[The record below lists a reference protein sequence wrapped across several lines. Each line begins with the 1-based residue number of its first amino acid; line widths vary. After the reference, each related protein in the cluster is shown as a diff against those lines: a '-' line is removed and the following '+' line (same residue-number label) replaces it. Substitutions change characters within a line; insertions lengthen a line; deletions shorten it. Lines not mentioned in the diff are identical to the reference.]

1 MNSQRISNRKMIEE
15 NENIEQRLEGLKS
28 DKVFRVP
35 ENYFDNF
42 SERLKARIEVES
54 KSVPRFSWLI
64 YLKPALGIA
73 AVIAITFLFIKIPG
87 NLSLQD
93 QKLLSKNQNTLT
105 ANKPSNDTAGTSI
118 SDELTASFESLVQL
132 SQSQFLS
139 ALEEDV
145 NQDGK
150 PGIDS
155 KALEEYLA
163 DNSFD
168 YEIIG
173 NN

>member
-1 MNSQRISNRKMIEE
+1 MIEE
-15 NENIEQRLEGLKS
+15 NENIEQRLERLKS
-28 DKVFRVP
+28 ERVFRVP

-42 SERLKARIEVES
+42 SERLKTRIEAES
-54 KSVPRFSWLI
+54 KPVPRFSWLI
-64 YLKPALGIA
+64 YLKPALGVA
-73 AVIAITFLFIKIPG
+73 AVLAIAFLFVKLPG
-87 NLSLQD
+87 DLSLRD
-93 QKLLSKNQNTLT
+93 QKLLSNNQNTLMT
-105 ANKPSNDTAGTSI
+105 NKPSDDFAGTTI
-118 SDELTASFESLVQL
+118 SDELAASFESLVQL

-139 ALEEDV
+139 TLEEDV

-173 NN
+173 K

>member
-1 MNSQRISNRKMIEE
+1 MIEE
-15 NENIEQRLEGLKS
+15 NENIEQGLEGLKS
-28 DKVFRVP
+28 DRVFRVP
-35 ENYFDNF
+35 ENYFDYF
-42 SERLKARIEVES
+42 SERLKARIEAES

-73 AVIAITFLFIKIPG
+73 AVLAIAFLFITLPV
-87 NLSLQD
+87 NLSLRD
-93 QKLLSKNQNTLT
+93 QTLLSDNQNKLT
-105 ANKPSNDTAGTSI
+105 TNKSLNDTGGTSI
-118 SDELTASFESLVQL
+118 SDDLTASFESLVQL

-139 ALEEDV
+139 TLEEDV